1 MGPAPP
7 SALEFNI
14 HRPTSLKLNYIAL
27 SKRTDIMSISTRV
40 STKLVNIFLRFIITT
55 LTYVTRLCAR
65 LLLFRRA
72 INDSL
77 VIIRITNAKC

>member
-1 MGPAPP
+1 
-7 SALEFNI
+7 
-14 HRPTSLKLNYIAL
+14 
-27 SKRTDIMSISTRV
+27 MSISTRV
-40 STKLVNIFLRFIITT
+40 STKLVNIFLRFIITI